1 MPYTKRKAHYGS
13 ANNLIDYICNEEK
26 TDGGLLISTLNCNV
40 DTAAQEFQNNNNHWK
55 NKGERVAYHLIQSF
69 HPDDPITPQQA
80 NEIAKKMCKELY
92 PDFQCVVTTH
102 IDRGHIH
109 NHIAI
114 NAVNLKGRKLEDR
127 LSNAKEG
134 LYGYKTVS
142 DRLAKEYGCFVFP
155 EQKITFRKKRD
166 YYYEYKEQTW
176 KTTITSDIDRIKDKC
191 HNMDEFYQ
199 ELIGLGYDIKYGKHI
214 AIKAV
219 GMKRFARF
227 YKLGEGYDIKD
238 LKEYFETK
246 EIDEKELPEIND
258 KPSKINE
265 PYIKKAKE
273 SRTAIILT
281 SQVAKGKVYS
291 EYQKT
296 RYNEIKRFYQIKDE
310 LDTMKRYHISSY
322 KDLNLCVEEFRNE
335 IRNKNLE
342 LFKYKNEN
350 KDIIQRAEKAQDFIR
365 LFKIN
370 EYASYY
376 KSIDKNYKLPSE
388 AIVFQKIKE
397 ELRIETIEDAHKV
410 IDNARDVR
418 LEINKA
424 KSEIVELQREMN
436 KLDIIKEE
444 ELLKSDLYIHN
455 VKFGANRIDYENSTD
470 DKWCVKIPYN
480 NEYIFIEKS
489 QVTFNHK
496 SEFYTMFLVDDKEY
510 GVYSE
515 DEIKKNWDKKIQD
528 REEQR
533 PSYYLSGTNIEAFV
547 ENKKLEYAALYANER
562 EKDEED

>member
-13 ANNLIDYICNEEK
+13 ADNLIDYICNEEK

-80 NEIAKKMCKELY
+80 NEIAKKMCEELY
-92 PDFQCVVTTH
+92 PEFQCVITTH
-102 IDRGHIH
+102 TDRGHLH

-127 LSNAKEG
+127 LANAKEG

-155 EQKITFRKKRD
+155 EQKITFHKKRD

-199 ELIGLGYDIKYGKHI
+199 ELIGLGYDIKYGKNI

-246 EIDEKELPEIND
+246 EIDEKDLPEIDD
-258 KPSKINE
+258 KPSEINT
-265 PYIKKAKE
+265 PYIEKAKE
-273 SRTAIILT
+273 SRTAIIVT
-281 SQVAKGKVYS
+281 SRVAKGKVYS

-296 RYNEIKRFYQIKDE
+296 RYNEIKRFHQIKDE
-310 LDTMKRYHISSY
+310 LDTMKKYHISSY

-335 IRNKNLE
+335 IRNKNSE

-397 ELRIETIEDAHKV
+397 ELGIETIEDAHKV

-455 VKFGANRIDYENSTD
+455 VKFGANRIDYDNSTD
-470 DKWCVKIPYN
+470 DKWCVKVPYN

-496 SEFYTMFLVDDKEY
+496 NEFYTMFLIDDKEY

-515 DEIKKNWDKKIQD
+515 DEIKKNWDKKPQD
-528 REEQR
+528 REEPR
-533 PSYYLSGTNIEAFV
+533 PSYYLSGSNIEAFV
-547 ENKKLEYAALYANER
+547 ENKKLEYVALYADEKER
-562 EKDEED
+562 EEDD